1 MALKKRL
8 MVCTAIAA
16 MTAGAALP
24 ASAAPWTRGYV
35 VGAYEYAFRYG
46 GRAGYTRA
54 GEIEPGVDCPRGS
67 TLHFSSSDQT
77 KIAVA
82 RQKWRSQQEIDWIAV
97 PPGLEQARSP
107 LGARFSIWNR
117 AVAYR
122 GYKRGIETYVNPWA
136 ADDPGQPQVTGRIA
150 DGFNLDGKIGP
161 NDFVSPSG
169 ERGIDNALYRA
180 WGCDAPWRGNG
191 NATLDMRANDK
202 MQEGLYTMVIRIS
215 GNQDPMN
222 DSDATL
228 EIGYSPDK
236 IVKDARADISDDFSY
251 RIVKSAQYTKLKAR
265 ITNGV
270 VESEQ
275 VDHLHTPRIAWFY
288 DQTGDTNFTKGKIRL
303 NIAPDGLSGSGL
315 IGGYRNWRDL
325 YTENTFA
332 QDGGQQ
338 GIREHEDH
346 VALYYALRRNA
357 DGMYNEKTGTND
369 GISSVYRI
377 KITRA
382 FVVDPGKPMDV
393 PILAGEVWR
402 KKAFEQ
408 IRANTI
414 KGIETRI
421 PQGVPPGTTE
431 ASYPG
436 MESRGNDLPSRD
448 FFIKTLDRPH
458 YPDGVGL
465 DNRGNPIDDQ
475 GHRIDKRGNE
485 LDDQGNPVT
494 PAKPQQQVNNATP
507 ATLASAQKP

>member
-1 MALKKRL
+1 MSLRQHLLLSGMALTL
-8 MVCTAIAA
+8 AGSVAQPA
-16 MTAGAALP
+16 M
-24 ASAAPWTRGYV
+24 AAPWTRGFV

-46 GRAGYTRA
+46 GRAGYVHT
-54 GEIEPGVDCPRGS
+54 GEIEPGVDCPHGS
-67 TLHFSSSDQT
+67 TLHFSSADQT

-161 NDFVSPSG
+161 NDFVSPDG
-169 ERGIDNALYRA
+169 EKGIDNALYRA
-180 WGCDAPWRGNG
+180 WGCDAPWRGKG

-202 MQEGLYTMVIRIS
+202 MQEGLYTMVIRLS
-215 GNQDPMN
+215 GTQDPRN

-236 IVKDARADISDDFSY
+236 IAKDARADIATDFSY
-251 RIVKSAQYTKLKAR
+251 RILKSAQYTKLKAR
-265 ITNGV
+265 IKDGV
-270 VESEQ
+270 VETEQ

-303 NIAPDGLSGSGL
+303 KIAPDGLSGTGL

-325 YTENTFA
+325 YAENTFA

-357 DGMYNEKTGTND
+357 DGMFNKKTGMYD

-377 KITRA
+377 KITPA

-393 PILAGEVWR
+393 PILAGELWR
-402 KKAFEQ
+402 KQAFEN
-408 IRANTI
+408 IKANTI
-414 KGIETRI
+414 RGIETRI

-431 ASYPG
+431 AAYPG
-436 MESRGNDLPSRD
+436 MESRGNDLPSRE

-458 YPDGVGL
+458 YPDGVGM
-465 DNRGNPIDDQ
+465 DNRGNPIDDHGQ
-475 GHRIDKRGNE
+475 RIDKRGNQ
-485 LDDQGNPVT
+485 LDEQGNPL
-494 PAKPQQQVNNATP
+494 KPEKPGQQVSDATIP
-507 ATLASAQKP
+507 APASAQAH